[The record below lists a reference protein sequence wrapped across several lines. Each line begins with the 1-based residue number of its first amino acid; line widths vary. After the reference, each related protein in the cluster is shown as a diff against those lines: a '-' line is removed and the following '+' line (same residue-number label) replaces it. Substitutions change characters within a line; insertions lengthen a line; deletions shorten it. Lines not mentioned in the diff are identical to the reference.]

1 MSECISS
8 SMYALPRTNL
18 DTFRT
23 RSFPLC
29 DDSLRTPEQGQY
41 PLLWHLPIHS
51 VELSWATTRSCRS
64 ALIIINVV
72 VRLRTVLYRVI
83 PTGCYARLIVG
94 ISPETKKT
102 KDTSKS
108 KNWKPKT
115 FHFWFKHNW
124 RILRRRCLCSAYIII
139 RQYYS
144 LRRVKTTVP
153 STQ

>member
-102 KDTSKS
+102 KDNNFEIQKLKTEDVFFLIQTQLENFTTSLYMFS
-108 KNWKPKT
+108 FYHQT
-115 FHFWFKHNW
+115 
-124 RILRRRCLCSAYIII
+124 ILLPQES
-139 RQYYS
+139 
-144 LRRVKTTVP
+144 
-153 STQ
+153 